1 MMHFVLSSLSSSPDR
16 LVNFSKGLVNFPLLL
31 VMQRLWNFAIFGL
44 LLLIAQNLFIALLLM
59 VSLKVGVF
67 MRLNTAWSGVR
78 LGTFK
83 MPFSARIW
91 HWCILFQWQAAALIH
106 ATEL

>member
-31 VMQRLWNFAIFGL
+31 VTQRLWNFAIFGL

-59 VSLKVGVF
+59 VSLNVGVLI
-67 MRLNTAWSGVR
+67 RLNTA
-78 LGTFK
+78 
-83 MPFSARIW
+83 
-91 HWCILFQWQAAALIH
+91 
-106 ATEL
+106 